1 VAKKQT
7 AKRKAAAPKG
17 KIKPHEGREL
27 ALMLAG
33 KKPLA
38 RFALEHKAPDALAA
52 SEAAFRP
59 HVTRGKLQRF
69 QFNGAEFDRIYYCR
83 PTEEWRV
90 KLLELIDSALEAGVH
105 NFTIYDLHRI
115 DGAMLGYSKADVEHF
130 IARWREH
137 HRDD

>member
-1 VAKKQT
+1 MAKKQT
-7 AKRKAAAPKG
+7 AKAKAAAPRG

-69 QFNGAEFDRIYYCR
+69 QFKGAEFDRVYYCL

-90 KLLELIDSALEAGVH
+90 KLLELIEAALEAGAH
-105 NFTIYDLHRI
+105 PFTIEDLHRI
-115 DGAMLGYSKADVEHF
+115 DGALLGYSKEDIEF
-130 IARWREH
+130 FLARWRQH
-137 HRDD
+137 HGED